1 MSDEAAVQHAT
12 AVFLTSSI
20 NPSPCGY
27 RAGHPERLTGRRRSL
42 VRIEVC
48 VEHAMHCFTGVDL
61 GGIQVPA
68 TGIQHGGRACT
79 FVRVRSSLNASRL
92 LTAHLPG

>member
-1 MSDEAAVQHAT
+1 
-12 AVFLTSSI
+12 
-20 NPSPCGY
+20 
-27 RAGHPERLTGRRRSL
+27 
-42 VRIEVC
+42 
-48 VEHAMHCFTGVDL
+48 MHCFTGVDL

-92 LTAHLPG
+92 LTAHLPGCSAERLRVDTKITDVVIPSVTGIERRVHGMRTIKVPKTRSSSL